1 MVALGFWTLIDSYT
15 SFKKGVFREYRKM
28 APYVYYYKGD
38 KWFVYKVIEN
48 AVLGLGMLGFA
59 IWFWSM
65 IL

>member
-1 MVALGFWTLIDSYT
+1 
-15 SFKKGVFREYRKM
+15 M

-38 KWFVYKVIEN
+38 KWFVYKIVEN

>member
-1 MVALGFWTLIDSYT
+1 
-15 SFKKGVFREYRKM
+15 M

-65 IL
+65 ILQQGMVCNITHYYIDRFFYL

>member
-1 MVALGFWTLIDSYT
+1 
-15 SFKKGVFREYRKM
+15 M

-59 IWFWSM
+59 IWFWSR